1 MWIKN
6 RSTTGLHTITD
17 TVRGMGLNLV
27 TSSTAAE
34 TSYPGVTEMNKFG
47 MSIINDSTSIL
58 NGSTNS
64 HVYWGWKAGGATVTN
79 TSGSI
84 TSQVSANPSAGFS
97 VVSFN
102 SGTSADRTV
111 GHGLGAAPNFI
122 IMKSRTSASYNWAIY
137 HSSVASTVKKY
148 LVFTTD
154 ALYDNGS
161 NIWGSA
167 FPTSSV
173 FGFTSGNGIVASTD
187 CIAYCWTAIPGYS
200 AFGSYTGSGSADGP
214 FVYLGFRP
222 RWLLRKRTDT
232 VAYWVLYDTVR
243 NTYNLVGE
251 DLYPN
256 DTLAGSNDFT
266 MDILSNGF
274 KIRGTGA
281 NINASGGTYIY
292 AAFAEVPFKFARAR

>member
-1 MWIKN
+1 
-6 RSTTGLHTITD
+6 
-17 TVRGMGLNLV
+17 
-27 TSSTAAE
+27 
-34 TSYPGVTEMNKFG
+34 

-58 NGSTNS
+58 NGSTNN
-64 HVYWGWKAGGATVTN
+64 HVYWGWKAGGATTVTN
-79 TSGSI
+79 TSGSV

-148 LVFTTD
+148 LVFTTE

-200 AFGSYTGSGSADGP
+200 AFGSYTGNGSADGP
-214 FVYLGFRP
+214 MVYLNFRP
-222 RWLLRKRTDT
+222 RWIMWKRTDT
-232 VAYWVLYDTVR
+232 TSSWFMYDAVR
-243 NTYNLVGE
+243 QTYNVMGQE
-251 DLYPN
+251 MYA
-256 DTLAGSNDFT
+256 DTTSAEGPTTRMDF
-266 MDILSNGF
+266 LSNGF
-274 KIRGTGA
+274 KLRAA
-281 NINASGGTYIY
+281 NAGDNASGGTYIY
-292 AAFAEVPFKFARAR
+292 MALAEIPFKYARAR